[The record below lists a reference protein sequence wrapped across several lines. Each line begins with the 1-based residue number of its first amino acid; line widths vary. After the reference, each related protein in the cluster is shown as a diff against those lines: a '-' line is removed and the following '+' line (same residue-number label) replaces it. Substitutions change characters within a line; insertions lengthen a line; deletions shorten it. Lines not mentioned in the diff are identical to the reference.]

1 MEIPEG
7 DTPFMRTKAMTFT
20 REQKPQHLHK
30 GVLAEIEG
38 LGFSLVLLPNCGSI
52 FGHKTVVQRGGPLP
66 ETQKRSEKQFL
77 SWSVLLKLIRFEWM
91 SFSWKIE
98 YRS

>member
-38 LGFSLVLLPNCGSI
+38 LGFSLVLLPNCGSSI
-52 FGHKTVVQRGGPLP
+52 FGHKTVVQRGVPFLRP
-66 ETQKRSEKQFL
+66 RKQFL
-77 SWSVLLKLIRFEWM
+77 SWSVLLKLLRFEWM
-91 SFSWKIE
+91 SFSWKIG